1 MTEMMTMNLLKL
13 DAEAAQN
20 IADTFA
26 GCRALILEDEIGP
39 EMKAALEAAGC
50 ESVDLFETGDAA
62 LEALE
67 VNAYDVL
74 VLDRINPGIE
84 GLEVLDRVRR
94 RPNGLKTDP
103 DVPALVY
110 SLLGGEDQR
119 IHGLIARGADD
130 YVPKPATSEELVARV
145 AAQLRRRKPTMRSK
159 GWTCAPLEVDADT
172 KDVRCNGRLLQLTS
186 READILVELYKERGN
201 PLSQSMLWDRCWIG
215 KGWSHFPEEF
225 ANTVDQAIKR
235 LRKSLKRQCPDIPDD
250 FHPLVTNIWAQGF
263 ALRNLA
269 GMEGSR

>member
-1 MTEMMTMNLLKL
+1 MTEILTMNLLKL
-13 DAEAAQN
+13 DSEAAQN

-26 GCRALILEDEIGP
+26 GCRALILEDEIGA

-50 ESVDLFETGDAA
+50 DHVDLVETGEAA
-62 LEALE
+62 LSALKGE
-67 VNAYDVL
+67 TYDVL
-74 VLDRINPGIE
+74 
-84 GLEVLDRVRR
+84 VLDRVRR

-110 SLLGGEDQR
+110 SLLGGEEQR

-269 GMEGSR
+269 SMEGGR

>member
-1 MTEMMTMNLLKL
+1 MSSLNF
-13 DAEAAQN
+13 DSEAAQN
-20 IADTFA
+20 IADTFT
-26 GCRALILEDEIGP
+26 GCRALILEDEIGD
-39 EMKAALEAAGC
+39 EMKAALADAGC
-50 ESVDLFETGDAA
+50 ETVDLVVTGEDAVAA
-62 LEALE
+62 LT
-67 VNAYDVL
+67 NQSYDVV
-74 VLDRINPGIE
+74 VLDRINPGME
-84 GLEVLDRVRR
+84 GLEVLDRIRR
-94 RPNGLKTDP
+94 RPNGMKTDP

-159 GWTCAPLEVDADT
+159 GWTSAPLEIDADT
-172 KDVRCNGRLLQLTS
+172 KEVRCNRRLLQLTS

-250 FHPLVTNIWAQGF
+250 YHPLVTNIWAQGF

-269 GMEGSR
+269 GLEGSR